1 MSEQNLESAAAAA
14 AVTLASAE
22 HALELDRQEEE
33 DLQAL
38 KLQLD
43 IFDIRHQRELLE
55 LKATQKSERDPIE
68 QQFQI
73 GLNSKIRKVNY
84 LFASLVP
91 FSS

>member
-1 MSEQNLESAAAAA
+1 
-14 AVTLASAE
+14 
-22 HALELDRQEEE
+22 
-33 DLQAL
+33 
-38 KLQLD
+38 
-43 IFDIRHQRELLE
+43 LE